1 MGKEDAE
8 RYYFAA
14 DGGDLD
20 YYFIAGETMRDILG
34 AYTGLTGRTA
44 LPQKWTL
51 GYHQSR
57 WGYITEDDIMD
68 VAEKMR
74 QCRIPCDSIHFDIDY
89 MDAFKVF
96 TWNRKIIRILK
107 RHYRS

>member
-8 RYYFAA
+8 LYYFAA

-44 LPQKWTL
+44 LPQKRRDC
-51 GYHQSR
+51 GGPGAHSR
-57 WGYITEDDIMD
+57 FM
-68 VAEKMR
+68 
-74 QCRIPCDSIHFDIDY
+74 
-89 MDAFKVF
+89 
-96 TWNRKIIRILK
+96 
-107 RHYRS
+107 